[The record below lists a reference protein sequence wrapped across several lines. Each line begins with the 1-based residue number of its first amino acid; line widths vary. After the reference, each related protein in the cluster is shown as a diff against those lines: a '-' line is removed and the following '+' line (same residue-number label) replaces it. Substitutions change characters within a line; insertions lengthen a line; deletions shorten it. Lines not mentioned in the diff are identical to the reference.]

1 MIAVRGKLK
10 DVKDYI
16 VNDYR
21 SSKLRFSLEVFA
33 WACSIATSIAFAVT
47 IPNIPIVPLYF
58 VFIAGCSATLYCA
71 WTRGSFG
78 LVLNYS
84 FLIIIDAFGL
94 GRYLIGTL

>member
-33 WACSIATSIAFAVT
+33 WACSIITSVMFAIT

-58 VFIAGCSATLYCA
+58 IFITGCSAACYCA

-78 LVLNYS
+78 LVLNYF

>member
-1 MIAVRGKLK
+1 MIVVKENLK

-21 SSKLRFSLEVFA
+21 SSKFRFGLEVFA
-33 WACSIATSIAFAVT
+33 WACSIATSITFAVT

-58 VFIAGCSATLYCA
+58 VFITGCTAALYCA

-78 LVLNYS
+78 LMLNYL
-84 FLIIIDAFGL
+84 FLIVIDAFGL

>member
-1 MIAVRGKLK
+1 MIAVRESLK
-10 DVKDYI
+10 DIKDYI

-78 LVLNYS
+78 LMVNYA
-84 FLIIIDAFGL
+84 FLVTIDAYGL
-94 GRYLIGTL
+94 GRYLLS

>member
-1 MIAVRGKLK
+1 MITVRESLK
-10 DVKDYI
+10 DIKDYI

-33 WACSIATSIAFAVT
+33 WACSIITSVMFAIT

-58 VFIAGCSATLYCA
+58 IFITGCSATCYCA

>member
-10 DVKDYI
+10 DVKDYL

-33 WACSIATSIAFAVT
+33 WACSIITSVMFAIT

-58 VFIAGCSATLYCA
+58 IFITGCSAACYCA